1 MAYGDE
7 QEQDFGMGGGGFVEV
22 GPDTRAGPDLAP
34 GYGPDLV
41 NSMADVLDEAAS
53 TIGGSGYQQFDEG
66 AEDAPIGGSGYQQF
80 DMGADPAAGTMG
92 EGGVSMAGVT
102 TPDLGSNPT
111 LDQLQSAIDSVGQD
125 TEVLML

>member
-7 QEQDFGMGGGGFVEV
+7 QEQDFGMGGPGFGLGLDV
-22 GPDTRAGPDLAP
+22 RAGPDLAP

-41 NSMADVLDEAAS
+41 SSMADVLDEAAS

-92 EGGVSMAGVT
+92 QGGVSMAGVT
-102 TPDLGSNPT
+102 TPDLGPNPT
-111 LDQLQSAIDSVGQD
+111 LDQLQSAID
-125 TEVLML
+125 